1 MVYGRIARM
10 DSILVTIILFG
21 VPAVLAVTLHE
32 AAHGYVARR
41 FGDRTAEMLGRI
53 TLNPIKHIDPIGTI
67 LVPLALFLMAKFA
80 GGPMLLFGWA
90 KPVPIQPRNFKDPI
104 RDMRWVTAAGPLS
117 NLAMALGW
125 AIIGKL
131 TVLFP
136 GLLSQGMMT
145 MVQFGV
151 LFNLSLM
158 ALNLIPIL
166 PLDGGRILYSFL
178 PWKWAMSYARTE
190 RYGLII
196 VMVLAI
202 TGVLGALMRPLMVA
216 GAQLIGVL
224 TGM

>member
-1 MVYGRIARM
+1 M

-53 TLNPIKHIDPIGTI
+53 TLNPIKHIDPVGTI